1 MRFRNLRVTPE
12 APVEQWTSE
21 GVLTAIER
29 GSLSDWRRITAA
41 VRRSPAG
48 TAAQS
53 LAEALEIA
61 ESTGVASAMRRVLED
76 AKLSES
82 DRVSRRIRDLVRRS
96 GLSQAEFATRLHTSQ
111 SRLSTYM
118 SGSVTPS
125 AVIMAR
131 IERITESSRQ

>member
-21 GVLTAIER
+21 GILTAIER
-29 GSLSDWRRITAA
+29 GSLSDWRRVAAA
-41 VRRSPAG
+41 VRRIPEGAV
-48 TAAQS
+48 AQS
-53 LAEALEIA
+53 LAEALEIT
-61 ESTGVASAMRRVLED
+61 ESTGVASAMGRILED
-76 AKLSES
+76 AKLTES
-82 DRVSRRIRDLVRRS
+82 DRVSRRIRELVRRS
-96 GLSQAEFATRLHTSQ
+96 GLSQTEFATHLHTSQ

-131 IERITESSRQ
+131 IERIAQSSR